1 MPDNYC
7 IYCVLIIILDSTF
20 LPTLF
25 DVGCVFMY
33 ILVVGKSLPHLTILL
48 KSYKQCFNILHED
61 RRQFHVRYLI
71 IGWSNLSTRY
81 LH

>member
-7 IYCVLIIILDSTF
+7 IYCVLFIILDSTF

-33 ILVVGKSLPHLTILL
+33 I
-48 KSYKQCFNILHED
+48 F
-61 RRQFHVRYLI
+61 F
-71 IGWSNLSTRY
+71 W
-81 LH
+81 